1 MKKMKRF
8 KKFTSMVLAVAMTLA
23 MTLPVMATGTSANK
37 SITIKPSPTVKITDQ
52 SEFTAY
58 KILNAV
64 DVGTDNEIAY
74 TVPDELKDFYKERYG
89 LTGEESNFAYKVTEK
104 INAEKDLYAFG
115 KAVKEKLVDTQ
126 KITGKTGNKV
136 GDNYV
141 ISSLDVGYYLV
152 LDSATGEAASQV
164 ILDTT
169 VDNVEV
175 VVKAD
180 VPTIDKSII
189 GSEDGENTDGDPT
202 TNGMVS
208 ANNEAIGDDVPYELK
223 TKVPAMSGYTHY
235 RFVISD
241 TLSKGLSYN
250 ADTLSIKIGETELI
264 ENTHY
269 TVTTTGNST
278 EGTNIRI
285 VFKDFYQNWKD
296 VSGAD
301 IVVRYTAELTE
312 DAEIGTTGNPNTVKL
327 LYSNNPSNEGEGDDF
342 GPADVPGETEEITVR
357 TYVTGLQLNKVNA
370 NGNELKGAVFTLSG
384 TRVNQVNQKGA
395 EFVEDT
401 NGTYWKLKDG
411 TFTTKEPN
419 DKTSHLYEEDGRKY
433 AKKAVANWVTS
444 KDHVVANA
452 TVNDDGVLIF
462 EGLAAGEY
470 EIKEITA
477 PDGYNLLKET
487 IFVTIRCNNGEDEC
501 EWTGTFKIG
510 ETGEQK
516 DLQLNNGILSGM
528 DIVNNTG
535 TELPSTGGIGTTIF
549 YIIGGILVVG
559 AAILLIT
566 KKRMSKEA

>member
-64 DVGTDNEIAY
+64 DVGIDNEIAY

-89 LTGEESNFAYKVTEK
+89 LTGEESNFAYKVTEE

-126 KITGKTGNKV
+126 KITGRTGSKV

-189 GSEDGENTDGDPT
+189 GSEDGENTDGD
-202 TNGMVS
+202 
-208 ANNEAIGDDVPYELK
+208 
-223 TKVPAMSGYTHY
+223 
-235 RFVISD
+235 
-241 TLSKGLSYN
+241 
-250 ADTLSIKIGETELI
+250 
-264 ENTHY
+264 
-269 TVTTTGNST
+269 
-278 EGTNIRI
+278 
-285 VFKDFYQNWKD
+285 
-296 VSGAD
+296 
-301 IVVRYTAELTE
+301 
-312 DAEIGTTGNPNTVKL
+312 PNTVKL

-470 EIKEITA
+470 EIQEITA

-487 IFVTIRCNNGEDEC
+487 IFVTIRCNNGEDNC